1 VDPRERADAA
11 LARARARGTY
21 VVTPEDAV
29 SPMDA
34 TNTLQIPRSVV
45 TAADDRNGET
55 TMVISA
61 AVARGQSV
69 PLPQPTPETVAPEP
83 KPEPETRPIE
93 GLVTVHQPAI
103 GRSSLSRRLDGE

>member
-1 VDPRERADAA
+1 VDPRQRADAA
-11 LARARARGTY
+11 LARARARGAY

-45 TAADDRNGET
+45 TAADDRQGET

-61 AVARGQSV
+61 AVVRGQSA
-69 PLPQPTPETVAPEP
+69 PPAPETVA
-83 KPEPETRPIE
+83 PEPETRPIE